1 MSRLPP
7 LPPGM
12 PPRPSGTTAS
22 YGGDSYRPQ
31 NDDYRSQ
38 KENYRAHRGN
48 ENYRTQNPPPMYE
61 FRGSYERRSPPRY
74 DYAPGTEPTREAA
87 DTYRPREG
95 PRDGDFT
102 FRYDAPGLTAM
113 KLSNAETYRP
123 HSPPHLRSP
132 PRLRERVRDN
142 VSQYRPSQRG
152 GRGNYRGRGGPRLA
166 SEREFLKGNRAPTP
180 ELMPGMDEDDG
191 HGVRYLPVEDVS
203 DSDEAEMDLSDEE
216 NDDNDQPK
224 KKQVRTERRAVD
236 ADQAPRWSNPD
247 PYTAL
252 PPPDESLRKKK
263 DVVKLIRKARVN
275 AISEN
280 TSKAEGA
287 ADDFISLDFGNES
300 EDDYE
305 PPMQMGHGVAGAPR
319 GPRSAQRDYNHESS
333 YEQHPDPKAAPL
345 NHMPRDAQIPQ
356 SKVSNKTAATV
367 DLTPDPTLGNRKRNI
382 RDEIKG
388 PPMIHD
394 TTKGKRP
401 PSGGSIARSWV
412 APNGSSGTPW
422 VSIDH
427 SDTPKMG
434 VW

>member
-12 PPRPSGTTAS
+12 PPRPSGPPGS
-22 YGGDSYRPQ
+22 YGGDPYRPQ
-31 NDDYRSQ
+31 NDNHRSQ
-38 KENYRAHRGN
+38 NENYRDQRGN
-48 ENYRTQNPPPMYE
+48 ENYGPHNPPPMYE
-61 FRGSYERRSPPRY
+61 FRGSYDRRSPPRY
-74 DYAPGTEPTREAA
+74 GYAPGTEPIRGAG
-87 DTYRPREG
+87 DTYRLREG

-102 FRYDAPGLTAM
+102 FRYDAPGPTAI
-113 KLSNAETYRP
+113 KFGNAETYRP
-123 HSPPHLRSP
+123 RSPRRPRSP
-132 PRLRERVRDN
+132 PRLRERARDN
-142 VSQYRPSQRG
+142 GSQYRPSQRG

-191 HGVRYLPVEDVS
+191 HGVRYMPVEDVS
-203 DSDEAEMDLSDEE
+203 DSDEAEMDLSEEE
-216 NDDNDQPK
+216 NDDINQPK
-224 KKQVRTERRAVD
+224 KKHVLTETKAVD

-280 TSKAEGA
+280 TSPAEAA
-287 ADDFISLDFGNES
+287 ADDFISLDFGDES

-305 PPMQMGHGVAGAPR
+305 PPTQMGHGVAGAPT
-319 GPRSAQRDYNHESS
+319 GPRSAQRDNSHESS
-333 YEQHPDPKAAPL
+333 YEQHPEPKAALL
-345 NHMPRDAQIPQ
+345 NRMPQDAQTPP
-356 SKVSNKTAATV
+356 SKVSCKTAATV

-388 PPMIHD
+388 PPIIHD

-401 PSGGSIARSWV
+401 PSDGSIVRAWV
-412 APNGSSGTPW
+412 APKGSSGTPW
-422 VSIDH
+422 VNVDH